1 MKLTLSTIALIGI
14 FAIQPGKVNAIPPQH
29 SQQITSHGPLIIS
42 QATEQLDVSLLI
54 KAFTGFLQSDRYQTE
69 SEIKFKV
76 GTKGAEIG
84 LELKTNTLSQS
95 GNKFRSEIT
104 FSDSKGGSKLANLV
118 VSDGKQVWIYRAD
131 LKQYAVT
138 SYRDFHNSG
147 QWVLVS
153 IGAVSFLGL
162 PEAQRKVIAE
172 GNLLDKDALEFLG
185 LASKG
190 LIKGDRRTVDGE
202 SFYVYNY
209 KDPKE
214 GFILSGFVEPET
226 ANLKQIKVVCKS
238 NDLDIQYTEKILT
251 RTANPVISA
260 DTFTFSPPPGTKKVK
275 SLSIIP
281 F

>member
-1 MKLTLSTIALIGI
+1 M
-14 FAIQPGKVNAIPPQH
+14 
-29 SQQITSHGPLIIS
+29 
-42 QATEQLDVSLLI
+42 

-104 FSDSKGGSKLANLV
+104 FSDSKGGSKSANLV
-118 VSDGKQVWIYRAD
+118 VSDGKQVSIYRAD

-138 SYRDFHNSG
+138 SYRDFYNSG
-147 QWVLVS
+147 QWIFVS
-153 IGAVSFLGL
+153 VGALSFLEL

-172 GNLLDKDALEFLG
+172 GNLSDKDALESLG

-226 ANLKQIKVVCKS
+226 ANLKQIKVVGKS

-275 SLSIIP
+275 SLSITP